1 MGKCL
6 KLLVGGSKLFCD
18 LLWVWPSVC
27 DVGLGVGRK
36 ERIFLCGEK
45 GRSFSLEVSEEIEF
59 FCVCVVAEAETF
71 LLLNLV
77 SCGVH

>member
-45 GRSFSLEVSEEIEF
+45 RKVFQLGGNGAAENFL
-59 FCVCVVAEAETF
+59 CVC
-71 LLLNLV
+71 
-77 SCGVH
+77 GG